1 MFWKNTFHG
10 LHELK
15 LKIKSNTDKI
25 IPLTYSFFSFFHSE
39 LFEMKKDY
47 EALASEVSKV
57 MLQTKSS
64 VTLI

>member
-25 IPLTYSFFSFFHSE
+25 IPLKYSVLFSFFHSE

-47 EALASEVSKV
+47 EALARHVCKLKV
-57 MLQTKSS
+57 QSP
-64 VTLI
+64 